1 MEFYNWKIH
10 WSNGFFCDFNCIVN
24 VYKQYEIN
32 KTHMNRHKLKQWA
45 RENMLNYSR
54 LVEMD
59 KLVEKLVS
67 ILTEKK
73 FITKEIENS
82 DIDFD
87 TNHTYQSIAAASE
100 QEAIDEC
107 YIIKFMVSGAFYP
120 NYFQTTEI
128 NQDDI
133 IRKLASRDAK
143 TTVAVNSFFIIIFKE

>member
-1 MEFYNWKIH
+1 M
-10 WSNGFFCDFNCIVN
+10 
-24 VYKQYEIN
+24 
-32 KTHMNRHKLKQWA
+32 KTTSQKKNICWNQEL
-45 RENMLNYSR
+45 ENMLNYSR

-87 TNHTYQSIAAASE
+87 TKHTYQSIAAASE

-107 YIIKFMVSGAFYP
+107 YIIKVISLLIIK
-120 NYFQTTEI
+120 FQLVI
-128 NQDDI
+128 Y
-133 IRKLASRDAK
+133 K
-143 TTVAVNSFFIIIFKE
+143 F